1 MYNLKRNA
9 ELYLVEIED
18 GLVVAKHKLNI
29 YSDYSFVQTFNESSY
44 ANKTLHRPTHL
55 HEGANIVEANPANFS
70 FTSPIPDQVA
80 YPKVLDLATSVID
93 NTVPYFD
100 LYLVLE
106 TKTYK
111 MSKCVME
118 SITFNLDRNAVL
130 SISFSGT
137 GSKLESFVGT
147 VPGDL
152 VSPSSDY
159 TRIMRTSVTLGGT
172 EFGSLAGIHVDI
184 TNSISWQKASTLHS
198 SGEIAYPLTYVLS
211 GRQVSGSVTQFLTS
225 DNDTQFTDTATSG
238 NLIISIYSETPQVTP
253 LLQFNFPSVVF
264 TRRIDTADIITR
276 VYDFR
281 LNSNTTIVKALY
293 KGV

>member
-9 ELYLVEIED
+9 ELYLVEIES

-29 YSDYSFVQTFNESSY
+29 YSDYSFVQTFNESSH
-44 ANKTLHRPTHL
+44 ANKTLHRPSNL
-55 HEGANIVEANPANFS
+55 HEGASIVEANPANFS
-70 FTSPIPDQVA
+70 FTSPIPDQVD
-80 YPKVLDLATSVID
+80 YPKVLDLATSVIN
-93 NTVPYFD
+93 NTVPFFD
-100 LYLVLE
+100 LYFVLE

-111 MSKCVME
+111 LTKCVME
-118 SITFNLDRNAVL
+118 SITFNLDRNSVL

-137 GSKLESFVGT
+137 GSQLSTFVGSI
-147 VPGDL
+147 PGTL
-152 VSPSSDY
+152 ISPSSNY

-172 EFGSLAGIHVDI
+172 EFGTLAGIHIDI
-184 TNSISWQKASTLHS
+184 TNTVSWQKAPTLHTA
-198 SGEIAYPLTYVLS
+198 GEISYPTTYVLA

-225 DNDTQFTDTATSG
+225 DNDAQFTDTATSG
-238 NLIISIYSETPQVTP
+238 NLIMSIYSETPQVTP